1 MVPSDRLVTIEL
13 EILEINDRAAYAR
26 GVTLGRRPP
35 HLPGEPPRGAELQC
49 PATSS
54 EQAVRITYQLSGDG
68 YGDPDERAAIL
79 DLKYRLIDAVEA
91 TEAGEVDGTEF
102 GAGKA
107 EIFTYGP
114 DARRLFAVM
123 ESELRAFPNRPAL
136 ALLRFGEPDDPSAA
150 EERIEL

>member
-1 MVPSDRLVTIEL
+1 M
-13 EILEINDRAAYAR
+13 
-26 GVTLGRRPP
+26 
-35 HLPGEPPRGAELQC
+35 
-49 PATSS
+49 TSP
-54 EQAVRITYQLSGDG
+54 EQAVRITYRLSGDG

-91 TEAGEVDGTEF
+91 AEAGEAGEVDGTEF

-114 DARRLFAVM
+114 DAHRLFAVM
-123 ESELRAFPNRPAL
+123 EPELRAFPNRPAL

>member
-1 MVPSDRLVTIEL
+1 VTS
-13 EILEINDRAAYAR
+13 
-26 GVTLGRRPP
+26 P
-35 HLPGEPPRGAELQC
+35 
-49 PATSS
+49 
-54 EQAVRITYQLSGDG
+54 EQAVRITYRLSGDG

-79 DLKYRLIDAVEA
+79 DLKYRLIDAIEA
-91 TEAGEVDGTEF
+91 AEAGEVDGTEF

-123 ESELRAFPNRPAL
+123 EPELRAFPNRPAL

-150 EERIEL
+150 EERIELSSSGRTSRPHCRGAAG